1 MVSGLRYGD
10 DVSLSTAED
19 KETYKKRMEEA
30 SWITHYEA
38 LPNSEVIDLCRKAHV
53 GLLPTFA
60 DTYGELNSG
69 AEGVCGQSDRL
80 T

>member
-1 MVSGLRYGD
+1 
-10 DVSLSTAED
+10 
-19 KETYKKRMEEA
+19 MEES

-38 LPNSEVIDLCRKAHV
+38 LPNSEVIDLCRKAHM
-53 GLLPTFA
+53 GLMPTFA

-69 AEGVCGQSDRL
+69 AEGVCGQADRL